1 MDVISFCIIPGKKA
15 AVFKDILST
24 LHIPVQYYKEHA
36 PKENYCLIRVF
47 SSTVTF
53 KRFMHIIDWLIS
65 LSAFDNVETQG
76 ESNLITIRFSFSN
89 QVKKNVIS
97 EYWKEIGQP
106 PLSENFSL
114 KCQIRI
120 GLYGVKNLT
129 FYEECMGSSTLLPAT
144 NFAFYD
150 GWYFLKYYMRT
161 VKKWKSY

>member
-15 AVFKDILST
+15 AVFKDIFST
-24 LHIPVQYYKEHA
+24 LHILVQYYKEDA
-36 PKENYCLIRVF
+36 PKGNYCLNRVF
-47 SSTVTF
+47 IPTVTF

-65 LSAFDNVETQG
+65 LSAFDNVEAQG
-76 ESNLITIRFSFSN
+76 ESNLITKRFSFSN
-89 QVKKNVIS
+89 QVEKIVIS

-129 FYEECMGSSTLLPAT
+129 FYEECMGSSTLLPTT

>member
-1 MDVISFCIIPGKKA
+1 MTRNAHREEITAKSEFLFQRLHLSVLCTLLTDWSF
-15 AVFKDILST
+15 
-24 LHIPVQYYKEHA
+24 
-36 PKENYCLIRVF
+36 
-47 SSTVTF
+47 
-53 KRFMHIIDWLIS
+53 S
-65 LSAFDNVETQG
+65 LSAFDNVEAQG

-89 QVKKNVIS
+89 QVEKIVIS

-129 FYEECMGSSTLLPAT
+129 FYEECMGSSTLLPTT

>member
-1 MDVISFCIIPGKKA
+1 MDVISLCIIPGKKA

-24 LHIPVQYYKEHA
+24 LHILVQYYKEHA
-36 PKENYCLIRVF
+36 PKGNYCKIRVF
-47 SSTVTF
+47 IPPVTF
-53 KRFMHIIDWLIS
+53 KRFMCTIDWLIS
-65 LSAFDNVETQG
+65 LSAFDNVKAQG

-89 QVKKNVIS
+89 QVEKIVIS

-129 FYEECMGSSTLLPAT
+129 FYEECMGSSTLLPTT

>member
-24 LHIPVQYYKEHA
+24 LHILVQYYKEHA

-89 QVKKNVIS
+89 QVKKKCNFWILKRKLDNHPSPKISVWNAKYVLDYMVLKTWHFTRNVWAHRPFCQPQILLFMMADIS
-97 EYWKEIGQP
+97 
-106 PLSENFSL
+106 
-114 KCQIRI
+114 
-120 GLYGVKNLT
+120 
-129 FYEECMGSSTLLPAT
+129 
-144 NFAFYD
+144 
-150 GWYFLKYYMRT
+150 
-161 VKKWKSY
+161 

>member
-15 AVFKDILST
+15 AVFKDIFST
-24 LHIPVQYYKEHA
+24 LHILVQYYKEQA
-36 PKENYCLIRVF
+36 PKGNYCLNRVF
-47 SSTVTF
+47 IPTVTF

-65 LSAFDNVETQG
+65 LSAFDNVEAQG

-89 QVKKNVIS
+89 QVWKNVIS
-97 EYWKEIGQP
+97 EYWKEIGQLP
-106 PLSENFSL
+106 FSENFSL

-129 FYEECMGSSTLLPAT
+129 FYEECMGSLTLLPTT

-150 GWYFLKYYMRT
+150 GWYFLKNYMRT

>member
-1 MDVISFCIIPGKKA
+1 
-15 AVFKDILST
+15 
-24 LHIPVQYYKEHA
+24 
-36 PKENYCLIRVF
+36 
-47 SSTVTF
+47 
-53 KRFMHIIDWLIS
+53 MHIIDWLIS
-65 LSAFDNVETQG
+65 LSAFDNVEAQG

-89 QVKKNVIS
+89 QVLKKNVIS
-97 EYWKEIGQP
+97 EYWKEIGQLP
-106 PLSENFSL
+106 FSENFSL

-129 FYEECMGSSTLLPAT
+129 FYEECMGSSTLLPTT

>member
-15 AVFKDILST
+15 AVFKDIFST
-24 LHIPVQYYKEHA
+24 LHILVQYYKEHA
-36 PKENYCLIRVF
+36 PKGNYCLNRVF
-47 SSTVTF
+47 IPTVTF

-65 LSAFDNVETQG
+65 LSAFDNVEAQG

-89 QVKKNVIS
+89 QVEKIVIS
-97 EYWKEIGQP
+97 KYWKEIGQP

-129 FYEECMGSSTLLPAT
+129 FYEECMGSSTLLPTT

-150 GWYFLKYYMRT
+150 GWYFLKYYMQT